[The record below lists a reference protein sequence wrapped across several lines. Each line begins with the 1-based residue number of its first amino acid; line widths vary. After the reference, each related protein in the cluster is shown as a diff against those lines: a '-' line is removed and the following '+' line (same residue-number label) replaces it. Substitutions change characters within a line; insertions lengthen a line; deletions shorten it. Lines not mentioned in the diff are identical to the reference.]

1 MAADDEKPVAV
12 GYANLERGRW
22 YACIRFMRDGKR
34 VGEPIVCK
42 NEPQLEVMAAAAL
55 AHRYARRI
63 NAGESPD
70 AVLR

>member
-1 MAADDEKPVAV
+1 MAADDKKPVAV
-12 GYANLERGRW
+12 GYANLNSGQW

-34 VGEPIVCK
+34 VGEPFVFK
-42 NEPQLEVMAAAAL
+42 DEPQLEVTAAASL
-55 AHRYARRI
+55 AHLRARRI